1 MKKLWSIALVAM
13 LVVAHGQADAKR
25 MGGGSSFGKQSGNVT
40 QREASRAPAQNPQQA
55 PAQNAAQQNR
65 PATPATPAAAPKKPW
80 GAMLGGAARLAL
92 PASFVLA
99 MLLGGVAGHLGMPLP
114 AIETG
119 IALSVLALGLL
130 VSLSVRMPT
139 VLAMALTAGFAVFHG
154 FAHGVE
160 APADGSFWLY
170 GAGFAVATAALH
182 AAGFTLNQHLTSTA
196 RRVLGAGVAAT
207 GGLLL
212 SGML

>member
-1 MKKLWSIALVAM
+1 MRKSLLILPLALASSAALAHSGHAGHDSAM
-13 LVVAHGQADAKR
+13 LAGLSHPLGGADHLL
-25 MGGGSSFGKQSGNVT
+25 
-40 QREASRAPAQNPQQA
+40 
-55 PAQNAAQQNR
+55 
-65 PATPATPAAAPKKPW
+65 
-80 GAMLGGAARLAL
+80 AMLAVGLWAGQQGGAARWQAPLAFVALLAVGGALGAAGLWL
-92 PASFVLA
+92 P
-99 MLLGGVAGHLGMPLP
+99 GV
-114 AIETG
+114 ETG
-119 IALSVLALGLL
+119 IAASVLALGLL

>member
-1 MKKLWSIALVAM
+1 MVKLRSTLAVLAT
-13 LVVAHGQADAKR
+13 LAAPLAVAHTGAHEHFDLFAGLAHPVSGADHLLA
-25 MGGGSSFGKQSGNVT
+25 MVAVGI
-40 QREASRAPAQNPQQA
+40 
-55 PAQNAAQQNR
+55 
-65 PATPATPAAAPKKPW
+65 W
-80 GAMLGGAARLAL
+80 GAMLGGSARLAL
-92 PASFVLA
+92 PVSFVLA

-182 AAGFTLNQHLTSTA
+182 AAGFTLNQRLTATA
-196 RRVLGAGVAAT
+196 RRVLGAGVAAM

>member
-1 MKKLWSIALVAM
+1 VKLRNALALAAVLAAPLAHAHTGAHSHFDLFAGLSHPLSGADHLLAM
-13 LVVAHGQADAKR
+13 LAVGI
-25 MGGGSSFGKQSGNVT
+25 
-40 QREASRAPAQNPQQA
+40 
-55 PAQNAAQQNR
+55 
-65 PATPATPAAAPKKPW
+65 W

>member
-1 MKKLWSIALVAM
+1 
-13 LVVAHGQADAKR
+13 
-25 MGGGSSFGKQSGNVT
+25 
-40 QREASRAPAQNPQQA
+40 
-55 PAQNAAQQNR
+55 
-65 PATPATPAAAPKKPW
+65 
-80 GAMLGGAARLAL
+80 
-92 PASFVLA
+92 

-160 APADGSFWLY
+160 ARPMAASGCMAPA
-170 GAGFAVATAALH
+170 FAVATAAPH

-196 RRVLGAGVAAT
+196 RRVLGAGMAAT

>member
-1 MKKLWSIALVAM
+1 MKLRNALALAAVLAAPLAHAHTGAHSHFDLFAGLSHPLSGADHLLAM
-13 LVVAHGQADAKR
+13 LAVGI
-25 MGGGSSFGKQSGNVT
+25 
-40 QREASRAPAQNPQQA
+40 
-55 PAQNAAQQNR
+55 
-65 PATPATPAAAPKKPW
+65 W

-99 MLLGGVAGHLGMPLP
+99 MLLGGVAGHLGMPL
-114 AIETG
+114 
-119 IALSVLALGLL
+119 
-130 VSLSVRMPT
+130 
-139 VLAMALTAGFAVFHG
+139 LAMALTAGFAVFHG